1 MTAGKAKTERSTSN
15 APSYEITDGTLRI
28 AGAPVL
34 EGLAPSWSVVEDTT
48 GSGVFLR
55 SEATD
60 AACFLELPLG
70 RLSGMIR
77 FTSCHRFSPFWT
89 KPANGTTDAE
99 VQPETLWLLALSDTG
114 RCTLV
119 VPLLDA
125 TTRYSLRGTVGGL
138 AVVAETGDPAVTS
151 DGGVVLYVSSGGDP
165 YALAAAGARAVQRHL
180 GTGVLRVDKP
190 VPDFVDLFGWCTWDA
205 FYKEVSADKVLAG
218 LKAFASGGVQPP
230 LLILDDGWQTWVKAA
245 TGEERLMSLAPNE
258 RFGGD
263 LTALVRETK
272 ERFRVQRFLVWHALL
287 GYWGG
292 LDEQSLPDYG
302 TRTVARAF
310 GPGLLEQESRWNT
323 GPWGAQVG
331 VPSAEKIGTFYD
343 DYHRQLAAQGVDGV
357 KVDVQA
363 MLEGVSAGQGGR
375 MALAIAYRRA
385 LETSV
390 TQHFGGRL
398 INCMSSTSECA
409 YLAADSTL
417 MRTSDDFFPQRP
429 ESHGLHLHTNALAG
443 MWFGEFMQPDWDMF
457 QSTHERGSFHAA
469 ARAVSGGPVYVS
481 DKVGAHDFELLRK
494 VVLSDGTVLR
504 ADYPGRPT
512 LDCLYADPTREPVLL
527 KIFNLND
534 DCGVIGLFN
543 ARYGAPAGERV
554 SGAVAASNVPL
565 LRRGNYAA
573 LAHRSGNVWPCAFD
587 DRTPIDLAEGEWEL
601 VSFAPV
607 ENGFAALGLA
617 DKFNSTRAISSRMWQ
632 QGECHLSFRDGGS
645 FVAWAAHKPSTV
657 LCDDHPIAFSYDQ
670 AGGQLAVTVPAG
682 HPHSLVIR
690 WP

>member
-1 MTAGKAKTERSTSN
+1 MTSQPTS
-15 APSYEITDGTLRI
+15 SEITDGTLRI
-28 AGAPVL
+28 AGATVL
-34 EGLAPSWSVVEDTT
+34 EGLAPSWSAVEDTT

-55 SEATD
+55 SKTDD

-77 FTSCHRFSPFWT
+77 FTSCHRYSPFWT
-89 KPANGTTDAE
+89 RPANGTTEGE
-99 VQPETLWLLALSDTG
+99 VQPETLWLLAQTDTG

-125 TTRYSLRGTVGGL
+125 TTRYSLRGTADGL
-138 AVVAETGDPAVTS
+138 TVVAETGDPAVVS
-151 DGGVVLYVSSGGDP
+151 DGGVALFVSCGDDP
-165 YALAAAGARAVQRHL
+165 YDLSAVGARAVHRHL
-180 GTGVLRVDKP
+180 GTGGLRVDKP

-205 FYKEVSADKVLAG
+205 FYKEVSADSVLAG
-218 LKAFASGGVQPP
+218 LDAFARGGVEPP
-230 LLILDDGWQTWVKAA
+230 LLILDDGWQSWRKSA
-245 TGEERLMSLAPNE
+245 TGEERLTNLAPNE
-258 RFGGD
+258 RFSGD
-263 LTALVRETK
+263 LKALVRASK
-272 ERFRVQRFLVWHALL
+272 GRFRVQRFLVWHALL

-292 LDEQSLPDYG
+292 LCEQSLPGYG
-302 TRTVARAF
+302 ARTVARSF
-310 GPGLLEQESRWNT
+310 GPGLLEQEPRWNV

-343 DYHRQLAAQGVDGV
+343 DYHRQLADQGVDGV

-375 MALAIAYRRA
+375 MALARTYRRA
-385 LETSV
+385 LEASV

-398 INCMSSTSECA
+398 INCMSCTSECA
-409 YLAADSTL
+409 YLAADSTV

-429 ESHGLHLHTNALAG
+429 ETHGLHLHANALAG
-443 MWFGEFMQPDWDMF
+443 VWFGEFMHPDWDMF
-457 QSTHERGSFHAA
+457 QSSHERGAFHAA

-494 VVLSDGTVLR
+494 MVLSDGSVLR
-504 ADYPGRPT
+504 ADLPGRPT
-512 LDCLYADPTREPVLL
+512 PDCLYADPTREEVLL

-534 DCGVIGLFN
+534 DCGVIGVFN
-543 ARYGAPAGERV
+543 AHHNASTGTSI
-554 SGAVAASNVPL
+554 SGSVAASDVPM
-565 LRRGNYAA
+565 LRRGDYAA
-573 LAHRSGNVWPCAFD
+573 FAHRGGHLWHCGFD
-587 DRTPIDLAEGEWEL
+587 DRTAIDLAEGEWEL

-632 QGECHLSFRDGGS
+632 QGECHLSLRDGGS
-645 FVAWAAHKPSTV
+645 FVGWAAQKPSSV
-657 LCDDHPIAFSYDQ
+657 LCDDQSIAFSYNQD
-670 AGGQLAVTVPAG
+670 GGRLAADIPVG
-682 HPHSLVIR
+682 HSNRLVIR